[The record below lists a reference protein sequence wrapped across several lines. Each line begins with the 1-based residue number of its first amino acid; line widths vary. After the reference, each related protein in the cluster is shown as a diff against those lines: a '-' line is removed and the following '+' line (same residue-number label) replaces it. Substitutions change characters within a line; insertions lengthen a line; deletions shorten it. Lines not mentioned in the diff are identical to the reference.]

1 MELNINTNK
10 LFLVTVWN
18 GFIGSSVV
26 QKFLDKGLIVHVTVR
41 DLKNNSKLI
50 TKKML
55 DQSKDAIK
63 LYQAVLLNQGSFKG
77 ATKVEK
83 VQLQCINR

>member
-10 LFLVTVWN
+10 LVLVTGCN

-26 QKFLDKGLIVHVTVR
+26 QKLLDKGLIVHATVR

-50 TKKML
+50 T
-55 DQSKDAIK
+55 
-63 LYQAVLLNQGSFKG
+63 
-77 ATKVEK
+77 
-83 VQLQCINR
+83 